1 MSSGDP
7 ETRRRILK
15 ETRRL
20 MENRRGKDVRLEDI
34 ARAAEVS
41 RQAVYLHFGS
51 RAGLLTATA
60 RYLDETLD
68 HPGRTVKIFG
78 AQDGVEALDALIEFW
93 AGYIP
98 DIYGLAKALFS
109 ARESDKA
116 AASAWDDRMA
126 AFYDKCQHIVSLL
139 ARDDLLAPEWSI
151 KTATDYVWAVLAIL
165 TWEDLTMKRG
175 WTQDEYVRYM
185 QMTLKRA
192 LVKADDL

>member
-7 ETRRRILK
+7 ETRKRILK

-20 MENRRGKDVRLEDI
+20 MEKRRGKDVRLEDI

-41 RQAVYLHFGS
+41 RQAIYLHFGS

-60 RYLDETLD
+60 RYLDEMLD

-78 AQDGVEALDALIEFW
+78 AQNGVEALDALVEFW

-98 DIYGLAKALFS
+98 DIYGLAKALLL
-109 ARESDKA
+109 ARETDKA

-126 AFYDKCQHIVSLL
+126 AFYEKCQHVITMLE
-139 ARDDLLAPEWSI
+139 RDQLLAPEWSV
-151 KTATDYVWAVLAIL
+151 KTATDFFWSALSFV

-175 WTQDEYVRYM
+175 WTQDQYIHYL
-185 QMTLKRA
+185 QIALKSA
-192 LVKADDL
+192 LVKYEED